1 MHFCAF
7 LRSRET
13 WCLNELCF
21 VKSMKKVFLILM
33 LFVATT
39 AWAHVGSPDVF
50 YEGNAGPYKLFVTV
64 RMPDV
69 IPGVAQVE
77 IRSQSPDVSGLRIL
91 PLRLTGAGS
100 QYSPIADTMQPSAR
114 DRQFFTGRIWLMEFN
129 TLQLRVEANG
139 SKGSGTLAVP
149 IMAEAQRTLTMN
161 RPLGTLLLMLLAF
174 LAVSSIWILRAAL
187 GEAKLAPGTALESRN
202 AGRLRWTTTIAA
214 LVVIAIVF
222 LGNFWW
228 NANATAYSLRVMK
241 PPVFSADWSGT
252 HLALHAPDGRSPIL
266 RPFRSGAEIGQTLPW
281 SQILSQLRPDHGHLM
296 HLFLVR
302 TPGLNYF
309 CHIHPD
315 RDPNS
320 FFSHDLPNL
329 PAGHYQMFADVVT
342 ESGLAVTMIGQTDL
356 PKISDATLQGDD
368 SIAAAPPQEESIGM
382 QSAAPLTDGRMVWER
397 GNAPIHA
404 RTALELRFHVE
415 DSKGA
420 PVTNLEPY
428 MGMAGHLVV
437 LRSDG
442 SVFAHVHPAG
452 SVAMASLELAQQSL
466 SSSSQMSSS
475 ASATSNSAMP
485 DMPGMNMQPTTFGP
499 EVSFPYGFPQSGNY
513 RLFVQV
519 KHNGQVQTGV
529 FDVAVEP

>member
-1 MHFCAF
+1 
-7 LRSRET
+7 
-13 WCLNELCF
+13 
-21 VKSMKKVFLILM
+21 MKKTYSIL
-33 LFVATT
+33 LLLVATT

-77 IRSQSPDVSGLRIL
+77 IRSQSPDVTELRIL

-100 QYSPIADTMQPSAR
+100 KYSPVADNMQPSAS
-114 DRQFFTGRIWLMEFN
+114 DRQFFTGRIWLMELN
-129 TLQLRVEANG
+129 MLQLRVEASGSHGNG
-139 SKGSGTLAVP
+139 MLAVP
-149 IMAEAQRTLTMN
+149 IMAEAQRTMTMN
-161 RPLGTLLLMLLAF
+161 RPLGTLLLILLLF
-174 LAVSSIWILRAAL
+174 LAVSSVLILRAAL
-187 GEAKLAPGTALESRN
+187 GEAKLAPGTNLESRN
-202 AGRLRWTTTIAA
+202 AGRLRWTTMIAA
-214 LVVIAIVF
+214 FVVIAIVF

-228 NANATAYSLRVMK
+228 NANANAYSLRVMK
-241 PPVFSADWSGT
+241 PPAITAELSGT
-252 HLALHAPDGRSPIL
+252 HLTLQEPTGASPIL
-266 RPFRSGAEIGQTLPW
+266 RQFRSGAEIGKTLPW
-281 SQILSQLRPDHGHLM
+281 SQVLDSLRPDHGHLM

-302 TPGLNYF
+302 TPGMNYF
-309 CHIHPD
+309 CHVHPE
-315 RDPNS
+315 RDPDG

-342 ESGLAVTMIGQTDL
+342 DAGLAVTMVGQTDL
-356 PKISDATLQGDD
+356 PKISDAHLRGDD
-368 SIAAAPPQEESIGM
+368 SIAAEPAQEQMIGM
-382 QSAAPLTDGRMVWER
+382 QTTAPLTDGRMVWER
-397 GNAPIHA
+397 GNDPIHA
-404 RTALELRFHVE
+404 RIALELRFHVQ

-420 PVTNLEPY
+420 PINNLEPY

-437 LRSDG
+437 LKSDG

-466 SSSSQMSSS
+466 SASSQ
-475 ASATSNSAMP
+475 AATSNSEMAG
-485 DMPGMNMQPTTFGP
+485 MPGMNMQQATFGP
-499 EVSFPYGFPQSGNY
+499 EVSFPYGFPQPGNY

>member
-1 MHFCAF
+1 MFERVTV
-7 LRSRET
+7 LE
-13 WCLNELCF
+13 
-21 VKSMKKVFLILM
+21 SMKKVFLVLM
-33 LFVATT
+33 LFVASS

-77 IRSQSPDVSGLRIL
+77 IRSQSPDVSELRIL

-100 QYSPIADTMQPSAR
+100 KYSPIADVMQPSTS

-129 TLQLRVEANG
+129 TLQLRVEATGAHGN
-139 SKGSGTLAVP
+139 GTLAVP
-149 IMAEAQRTLTMN
+149 IMAEAQRTMTMN
-161 RPLGTLLLMLLAF
+161 RPLGTLLLILLLF
-174 LAVSSIWILRAAL
+174 LAVSSVLILRAAL
-187 GEAKLAPGTALESRN
+187 GEAKLAPGTNLESRN
-202 AGRLRWTTTIAA
+202 AGRLRWTTMIAA

-228 NANATAYSLRVMK
+228 NANANAYSLRVMK
-241 PPVFSADWSGT
+241 PPTVIAELSGA
-252 HLALHAPDGRSPIL
+252 HLTLQEPAGASPIL
-266 RPFRSGAEIGQTLPW
+266 RQFRSGAEIGKTLPW
-281 SQILSQLRPDHGHLM
+281 AQVLDTLRPDHGHLM

-302 TPGLNYF
+302 MPGMNYF
-309 CHIHPD
+309 CHIHPE
-315 RDPNS
+315 RDPNG

-342 ESGLAVTMIGQTDL
+342 DSGLAVTMVGQTDL
-356 PKISDATLQGDD
+356 PKISDALLRGDD
-368 SIAAAPPQEESIGM
+368 SIAAEPAQEQTIGM
-382 QSAAPLTDGRMVWER
+382 QTTAPLTDGRMIWER
-397 GNAPIHA
+397 GNDPIHA

-420 PVTNLEPY
+420 SVNNLEPY

-437 LRSDG
+437 LKTDG

-466 SSSSQMSSS
+466 GANSPSQNSS
-475 ASATSNSAMP
+475 ASNSEMA
-485 DMPGMNMQPTTFGP
+485 DMPGMNMQQTTVGP
-499 EVSFPYGFPQSGNY
+499 EVSFPYGFPHAGNY

>member
-1 MHFCAF
+1 MKKAF
-7 LRSRET
+7 LA
-13 WCLNELCF
+13 LL
-21 VKSMKKVFLILM
+21 
-33 LFVATT
+33 LFIATS

-77 IRSQSPDVSGLRIL
+77 IRSQSPDVSELRIL

-100 QYSPIADTMQPSAR
+100 QYTPIADTMQPSAS

-139 SKGSGTLAVP
+139 SKGSATLAVP

-161 RPLGTLLLMLLAF
+161 RPLGTLLLILLAF
-174 LAVSSIWILRAAL
+174 LAVSSVLILRAAL
-187 GEAKLAPGTALESRN
+187 GEAKLAPGTTLESRN
-202 AGRLRWTTTIAA
+202 AGRLRLTTTIAA
-214 LVVIAIVF
+214 VVVIAIVF

-228 NANATAYSLRVMK
+228 NANANAYSLRVMK
-241 PPVFSADWSGT
+241 PPVFSADLSGT
-252 HLALHAPDGRSPIL
+252 HLALHAPDGPSPIL
-266 RPFRSGAEIGQTLPW
+266 RPFRSGAEMGQTFPW
-281 SQILSQLRPDHGHLM
+281 SQVLDQLRPDHGHLM

-302 TPGLNYF
+302 TPGMNYF

-315 RDPNS
+315 RDANG
-320 FFSHDLPNL
+320 FFSRDLPNL

-342 ESGLAVTMIGQTDL
+342 DSGLAVTMVGQTDL

-368 SIAAAPPQEESIGM
+368 SIAAAPAQAQTVGV
-382 QSAAPLTDGRMVWER
+382 QTTAPLTDGRMVWER
-397 GNAPIHA
+397 GNDPIHA
-404 RTALELRFHVE
+404 RTALALRFRVE

-420 PVTNLEPY
+420 LVANLEPY

-466 SSSSQMSSS
+466 GTSSQAQNS
-475 ASATSNSAMP
+475 ASNSEMS
-485 DMPGMNMQPTTFGP
+485 DMPGMNMQQTTFGP
-499 EVSFPYGFPQSGNY
+499 EVSFPYGFPQPGNY